1 MALLY
6 IIPQLLQKIEM
17 QNKSF
22 LDYDISVS
30 ADKKRRSKKSSASG
44 GFEASLRTCKVEG
57 CLKEA
62 KYRAPKSPKDLENFH
77 WFCLEHVKEYNTRWN
92 YFKNHSEEEF
102 EKEINLSKTWG
113 RKTKPFGSKS
123 SESGTHSDGN
133 SRLRFGIEDP
143 YGFIHN
149 LGNKDTNSLGTKK
162 RLNHS
167 EQKALSI
174 LGATDAMTKDE
185 IRKLYKI
192 LIKDLHPDT
201 NDGKRDDEERMAEV
215 VWAWD
220 QIRNSKRFV
229 D

>member
-1 MALLY
+1 
-6 IIPQLLQKIEM
+6 M

-30 ADKKRRSKKSSASG
+30 ADKKRRSKRSSTSG
-44 GFEASLRTCKVEG
+44 GFESSIRTCEVDG
-57 CLKEA
+57 CSEEA

-77 WFCLEHVKEYNTRWN
+77 WFCLKHVKEYNTRWN
-92 YFKNHSEEEF
+92 FFKNHSEEEF
-102 EKEINLSKTWG
+102 EKEVNLSKTWG

-123 SESGTHSDGN
+123 SANRAHSDGN

-143 YGFIHN
+143 YGFIDS
-149 LGNKDTNSLGTKK
+149 LGNKETNSLGTKK

-174 LGATDAMTKDE
+174 LGATEAMTKNE

-201 NDGKRDDEERMAEV
+201 NDGKRDDEERMTEV

-220 QIRNSKRFV
+220 QIRNSKRF
-229 D
+229 DD

>member
-1 MALLY
+1 MH
-6 IIPQLLQKIEM
+6 
-17 QNKSF
+17 NKTF

-30 ADKKRRSKKSSASG
+30 ADKKRRSKRSSTSG
-44 GFEASLRTCKVEG
+44 GFESSVRTCEVDG
-57 CLKEA
+57 CSEEA

-77 WFCLEHVKEYNTRWN
+77 WFCLKHVKEYNTRWN
-92 YFKNHSEEEF
+92 YFKNHSQEEF
-102 EKEINLSKTWG
+102 EKEVNLSKTWE
-113 RKTKPFGSKS
+113 RKTKPFGAKS
-123 SESGTHSDGN
+123 SVNRTHSDGN

-143 YGFIHN
+143 FSFIDSVGNRENN
-149 LGNKDTNSLGTKK
+149 LLGAKK

-201 NDGKRDDEERMAEV
+201 NDGKRDDEERMTEV

-220 QIRNSKRFV
+220 QIRNSKRF
-229 D
+229 DD

>member
-1 MALLY
+1 
-6 IIPQLLQKIEM
+6 M

-30 ADKKRRSKKSSASG
+30 ADKKRRSKRTSASG
-44 GFEASLRTCKVEG
+44 GFESSLRTCEVEG
-57 CLKEA
+57 CSEEA

-77 WFCLEHVKEYNTRWN
+77 WFCLKHVKEYNTRWN
-92 YFKNHSEEEF
+92 FFKNHSEEEF
-102 EKEINLSKTWG
+102 EEEVNLSKTWG

-123 SESGTHSDGN
+123 SANKPHSDGN
-133 SRLRFGIEDP
+133 SRLRFGIDDP
-143 YGFIHN
+143 YGFIDS
-149 LGNKDTNSLGTKK
+149 LGNKDTNSLGAKK

-201 NDGKRDDEERMAEV
+201 NDGKRDDEERMTEV

-220 QIRNSKRFV
+220 QIRNSKQFDV
-229 D
+229 

>member
-1 MALLY
+1 
-6 IIPQLLQKIEM
+6 M

-30 ADKKRRSKKSSASG
+30 ADKKRRSKKGSAQG
-44 GFEASLRTCKVEG
+44 GFESSVRTCEVDG
-57 CLKEA
+57 CSEEA

-77 WFCLEHVKEYNTRWN
+77 WFCLKHVKEYNTRWN

-102 EKEINLSKTWG
+102 ETELNLSKTWG

-123 SESGTHSDGN
+123 TANRNHSDGN

-143 YGFIHN
+143 YGFIDGSAKRAH
-149 LGNKDTNSLGTKK
+149 GSTVTKK

-174 LGATDAMTKDE
+174 LGATEIMTKDE
-185 IRKLYKI
+185 IRKLYKV

-201 NDGKRDDEERMAEV
+201 NDGKRDDEERMTEV
-215 VWAWD
+215 VWVWD
-220 QIRNSKRFV
+220 QIRNSKRF
-229 D
+229 DI

>member
-1 MALLY
+1 
-6 IIPQLLQKIEM
+6 M

-30 ADKKRRSKKSSASG
+30 ADKKRRSKRSSASG
-44 GFEASLRTCKVEG
+44 GFESSVRTCEVSDCSE
-57 CLKEA
+57 EA
-62 KYRAPKSPKDLENFH
+62 KYRAPKSPKDLENFN
-77 WFCLEHVKEYNTRWN
+77 WFCLKHVKEYNTRWN
-92 YFKNHSEEEF
+92 FFKNHSEEEF
-102 EKEINLSKTWG
+102 EKEVNLSKTWG

-123 SESGTHSDGN
+123 SVNRAHSDGN
-133 SRLRFGIEDP
+133 ARLRFGIEDT
-143 YGFIHN
+143 YGYIDN
-149 LGNKDTNSLGTKK
+149 LGSNETNSLSTKK

-174 LGATDAMTKDE
+174 LGATAAMTKDE

-201 NDGKRDDEERMAEV
+201 NDGKRDDEERMTEV

-220 QIRNSKRFV
+220 QIRNSKRFHG
-229 D
+229 

>member
-1 MALLY
+1 
-6 IIPQLLQKIEM
+6 M

-30 ADKKRRSKKSSASG
+30 ADKKRRSKRTSVSG
-44 GFEASLRTCKVEG
+44 GFETSLRTCEIDG
-57 CLKEA
+57 CSEEA

-77 WFCLEHVKEYNTRWN
+77 WFCLKHVKEYNTRWN
-92 YFKNHSEEEF
+92 FFKNHSEEEF
-102 EKEINLSKTWG
+102 EEEVNLSKTWG
-113 RKTKPFGSKS
+113 RKTKPFGSKA
-123 SESGTHSDGN
+123 TANKPHSDGN
-133 SRLRFGIEDP
+133 SRLRFGIDDP
-143 YGFIHN
+143 YGFIDN
-149 LGNKDTNSLGTKK
+149 LGTKDSNPIVAKK

-174 LGATDAMTKDE
+174 LGATDSMTKDE

-201 NDGKRDDEERMAEV
+201 NDGKRDDEERMTEV

-220 QIRNSKRFV
+220 QIRNSKRF
-229 D
+229 DD

>member
-1 MALLY
+1 
-6 IIPQLLQKIEM
+6 M

-30 ADKKRRSKKSSASG
+30 ADKKRRSKRSSTSG
-44 GFEASLRTCKVEG
+44 GFESSIRTCEVNG
-57 CLKEA
+57 CSEEA

-77 WFCLEHVKEYNTRWN
+77 WFCLKHVKEYNTRWN
-92 YFKNHSEEEF
+92 FFKNHSEEEF
-102 EKEINLSKTWG
+102 EKEVNLSKTWG

-123 SESGTHSDGN
+123 SVNRSHSDGN

-143 YGFIHN
+143 YGFIDS
-149 LGNKDTNSLGTKK
+149 LGNKETNSLGAEK

-174 LGATDAMTKDE
+174 LGATASMTKGE

-201 NDGKRDDEERMAEV
+201 NDGKRDDEERMTEV

-220 QIRNSKRFV
+220 QIRNSKRFG

>member
-1 MALLY
+1 
-6 IIPQLLQKIEM
+6 M

-30 ADKKRRSKKSSASG
+30 ADKKRRSKRSSASG
-44 GFEASLRTCKVEG
+44 GFEASIRTCEFDS
-57 CLKEA
+57 CSEEA

-77 WFCLEHVKEYNTRWN
+77 WFCLKHVKEYNTRWN
-92 YFKNHSEEEF
+92 FFKNHSEEEF
-102 EKEINLSKTWG
+102 EKEVNLSKTWG

-123 SESGTHSDGN
+123 SVNRVHSDGN
-133 SRLRFGIEDP
+133 SRQRFGIEHP
-143 YGFIHN
+143 YGFIDS
-149 LGNKDTNSLGTKK
+149 LGDNQTNSIGTKK

-174 LGATDAMTKDE
+174 LGATGSMTKDE

-201 NDGKRDDEERMAEV
+201 NDGKRDDEERMTEV

-220 QIRNSKRFV
+220 QIRNSKRF
-229 D
+229 DN

>member
-1 MALLY
+1 
-6 IIPQLLQKIEM
+6 M

-30 ADKKRRSKKSSASG
+30 ADKKRRSKRSSASG
-44 GFEASLRTCKVEG
+44 GFDSSVRTCEAED
-57 CLKEA
+57 CSEEA

-77 WFCLEHVKEYNTRWN
+77 WFCLKHVKEYNTRWN
-92 YFKNHSEEEF
+92 FFKNHSEEEF
-102 EKEINLSKTWG
+102 EKEVNLSKTWG

-123 SESGTHSDGN
+123 SENRAHSDGN

-143 YGFIHN
+143 YGFIDS
-149 LGNKDTNSLGTKK
+149 LGNKETNSLGTKK

-174 LGATDAMTKDE
+174 LGATAAMTKDE

-201 NDGKRDDEERMAEV
+201 NDGKRDDEERMTEV

-220 QIRNSKRFV
+220 QIRNSKRFG

>member
-1 MALLY
+1 
-6 IIPQLLQKIEM
+6 M

-30 ADKKRRSKKSSASG
+30 ADKKRRSKRSSTSG
-44 GFEASLRTCKVEG
+44 GFESSIRTCEIDG
-57 CLKEA
+57 CSEEA

-77 WFCLEHVKEYNTRWN
+77 WFCLKHVKEYNTRWN
-92 YFKNHSEEEF
+92 FFKNHSEEEF
-102 EKEINLSKTWG
+102 EKEVNLSKTWG

-123 SESGTHSDGN
+123 SVNRAHSDGN

-143 YGFIHN
+143 YGFIDS
-149 LGNKDTNSLGTKK
+149 LGNKESNSLGTKK

-174 LGATDAMTKDE
+174 LGATEAMTKDE

-201 NDGKRDDEERMAEV
+201 NDGKRDDEERMTEV

-220 QIRNSKRFV
+220 QIRNSKRF
-229 D
+229 DD

>member
-1 MALLY
+1 
-6 IIPQLLQKIEM
+6 M

-30 ADKKRRSKKSSASG
+30 ADKKRRSKRSSTSG
-44 GFEASLRTCKVEG
+44 GFESSIRTCEVDG
-57 CLKEA
+57 CSEEA

-77 WFCLEHVKEYNTRWN
+77 WFCLKHVKEYNTRWN
-92 YFKNHSEEEF
+92 FFKNHSEEEF
-102 EKEINLSKTWG
+102 EKEVNLSKTWG

-123 SESGTHSDGN
+123 SVSRAHSDGN

-143 YGFIHN
+143 YGFIDS
-149 LGNKDTNSLGTKK
+149 LGNNDTNSLGTKK

-174 LGATDAMTKDE
+174 LGATGSMTKDE

-201 NDGKRDDEERMAEV
+201 NDGKRDDEERMTEV

-220 QIRNSKRFV
+220 QIRNSKRF
-229 D
+229 DD

>member
-1 MALLY
+1 
-6 IIPQLLQKIEM
+6 M

-30 ADKKRRSKKSSASG
+30 ADKKRRSKRSSASG
-44 GFEASLRTCKVEG
+44 GFETSVRTCEVEG

-149 LGNKDTNSLGTKK
+149 LGNNDTNSLGTKK

>member
-1 MALLY
+1 
-6 IIPQLLQKIEM
+6 M

-30 ADKKRRSKKSSASG
+30 ADKKRRSKKGSAQG
-44 GFEASLRTCKVEG
+44 GFESSVRTCEVDG
-57 CLKEA
+57 CSEEA

-77 WFCLEHVKEYNTRWN
+77 WFCLKHVKEYNTRWN

-102 EKEINLSKTWG
+102 ESELNLSKTWG

-123 SESGTHSDGN
+123 TANRTHSDGN

-143 YGFIHN
+143 YGFIDGSAKREH
-149 LGNKDTNSLGTKK
+149 GSTVTKK

-174 LGATDAMTKDE
+174 LGATEIMTKEE
-185 IRKLYKI
+185 IRKLYKV

-201 NDGKRDDEERMAEV
+201 NDGKRDDEERMTEV

-220 QIRNSKRFV
+220 QIRNSKRF
-229 D
+229 DD

>member
-1 MALLY
+1 
-6 IIPQLLQKIEM
+6 M
-17 QNKSF
+17 QNKSL

-30 ADKKRRSKKSSASG
+30 ADKKRRSKKGSTSG
-44 GFEASLRTCKVEG
+44 GFESSVRTCEG
-57 CLKEA
+57 DGCSEEA
-62 KYRAPKSPKDLENFH
+62 KYRAPKSPKDLDNFH
-77 WFCLEHVKEYNTRWN
+77 WFCLKHVKEYNTRWN

-102 EKEINLSKTWG
+102 ETELSLSKTWG

-123 SESGTHSDGN
+123 SVNRTHSDGN
-133 SRLRFGIEDP
+133 SRLRFGIEDSF
-143 YGFIHN
+143 GFIN
-149 LGNKDTNSLGTKK
+149 GLAKKDTNSVSAKK

-174 LGATDAMTKDE
+174 LGATEEMTKNE
-185 IRKLYKI
+185 IRKLYKV

-201 NDGKRDDEERMAEV
+201 NDGKRDDEERMTEV

-220 QIRNSKRFV
+220 QIRNSNHFE

>member
-1 MALLY
+1 
-6 IIPQLLQKIEM
+6 M

-30 ADKKRRSKKSSASG
+30 ADKKRRSKRTSASG
-44 GFEASLRTCKVEG
+44 GFESSLRTCEVDG
-57 CLKEA
+57 CSLEA
-62 KYRAPKSPKDLENFH
+62 KYRAPKSPRDLENFH
-77 WFCLEHVKEYNTRWN
+77 WFCLKHVKEYNTRWN
-92 YFKNHSEEEF
+92 FFKNHSEEEF
-102 EKEINLSKTWG
+102 EKEVNLSKTWG

-123 SESGTHSDGN
+123 SINKPHSDGN

-143 YGFIHN
+143 YGFIDN
-149 LGNKDTNSLGTKK
+149 LGNKETNSLGTKK

-167 EQKALSI
+167 EQKAISI
-174 LGATDAMTKDE
+174 LGATDTMTKEE

-201 NDGKRDDEERMAEV
+201 NDGKRDDEERMTEV

-220 QIRNSKRFV
+220 QIRNSKRFH

>member
-1 MALLY
+1 
-6 IIPQLLQKIEM
+6 M

-30 ADKKRRSKKSSASG
+30 ADKKRRSKRSSTSG
-44 GFEASLRTCKVEG
+44 GFESSIRTCEVDG
-57 CLKEA
+57 CSEEA

-77 WFCLEHVKEYNTRWN
+77 WFCLKHVKEYNTRWN
-92 YFKNHSEEEF
+92 FFKNHSEEEF
-102 EKEINLSKTWG
+102 EKEVNLSKTWG

-123 SESGTHSDGN
+123 SANRAHSDGN

-143 YGFIHN
+143 YSFIDS
-149 LGNKDTNSLGTKK
+149 LGNKETNSLGTKK

-174 LGATDAMTKDE
+174 LGATEAMTKDE

-201 NDGKRDDEERMAEV
+201 NDGKRDDEERMTEV

-220 QIRNSKRFV
+220 QIRNSKRF
-229 D
+229 DD

>member
-1 MALLY
+1 
-6 IIPQLLQKIEM
+6 M

-30 ADKKRRSKKSSASG
+30 ADKKRRSKRTSSSG
-44 GFEASLRTCKVEG
+44 GFESSLRICEVDG
-57 CLKEA
+57 CSEEA

-77 WFCLEHVKEYNTRWN
+77 WFCLKHVKEYNTKWN
-92 YFKNHSEEEF
+92 FFKNHSEEEF
-102 EKEINLSKTWG
+102 EKEVNLSKTWG

-123 SESGTHSDGN
+123 YVNKTHSDGN

-143 YGFIHN
+143 YGLIDS
-149 LGNKDTNSLGTKK
+149 LGNNETNSLGTKK

-167 EQKALSI
+167 EHKALSI
-174 LGATDAMTKDE
+174 LGATAEMTKDE

-201 NDGKRDDEERMAEV
+201 NDGKRDDEERMTEV

-220 QIRNSKRFV
+220 QIRNSKRF
-229 D
+229 DS

>member
-1 MALLY
+1 
-6 IIPQLLQKIEM
+6 M

-30 ADKKRRSKKSSASG
+30 ADKKRRSKRSSASG
-44 GFEASLRTCKVEG
+44 GFESSIRKCEVEG
-57 CLKEA
+57 CSEEA

-77 WFCLEHVKEYNTRWN
+77 WFCLKHVKEYNTRWN
-92 YFKNHSEEEF
+92 FFKNHSEEEF
-102 EKEINLSKTWG
+102 EKEVNLSKTWG

-123 SESGTHSDGN
+123 SVNKTHSDGN
-133 SRLRFGIEDP
+133 SRLRFGMEDP
-143 YGFIHN
+143 YGFIDS
-149 LGNKDTNSLGTKK
+149 LGNTETNPLGAKK

-174 LGATDAMTKDE
+174 LGATATMTKNE

-201 NDGKRDDEERMAEV
+201 NDGKRDDEERMTEV

-220 QIRNSKRFV
+220 QIRNSKRF
-229 D
+229 DD

>member
-1 MALLY
+1 
-6 IIPQLLQKIEM
+6 M

-30 ADKKRRSKKSSASG
+30 ADKKRRSKRSSTSG
-44 GFEASLRTCKVEG
+44 GYESSIRTCEVDSCSE
-57 CLKEA
+57 EA

-77 WFCLEHVKEYNTRWN
+77 WFCLKHVKEYNTRWN
-92 YFKNHSEEEF
+92 FFKNHSEEEF
-102 EKEINLSKTWG
+102 EKEVNLSKTWG

-123 SESGTHSDGN
+123 SANRAHSDGN

-143 YGFIHN
+143 YGFIDS
-149 LGNKDTNSLGTKK
+149 LGNNETNSLGAKK

-174 LGATDAMTKDE
+174 LGATAAMTKDE

-201 NDGKRDDEERMAEV
+201 NDGKRDDEERMTEV

-220 QIRNSKRFV
+220 QIRNSKRF
-229 D
+229 DI

>member
-1 MALLY
+1 
-6 IIPQLLQKIEM
+6 M

-30 ADKKRRSKKSSASG
+30 ADKKRRSKKGSSQG
-44 GFEASLRTCKVEG
+44 GFESSVRTCEVDG
-57 CLKEA
+57 CLEEA

-77 WFCLEHVKEYNTRWN
+77 WFCLKHVKEYNTKWN

-102 EKEINLSKTWG
+102 ETELNLSKTWG

-123 SESGTHSDGN
+123 TANRAHSDGN

-143 YGFIHN
+143 YGFIDGSEKKEH
-149 LGNKDTNSLGTKK
+149 GSSVTKK

-174 LGATDAMTKDE
+174 LGATEIMTKDE
-185 IRKLYKI
+185 IRKLYKV

-220 QIRNSKRFV
+220 QIRNSKRF
-229 D
+229 DS